1 MALACSGKGLALPCG
16 GLTGTDTRL
25 EFISWGLESTHI
37 LLMLCSCSYS
47 YLESHANIQTRTG
60 LSHSTSFLRLQ
71 PRMLSSPQLLPISRV
86 HPNDGRLNTC
96 PSPPK
101 PATVPK
107 HIHISN
113 NISSDI
119 LAIPAPPPRFTS
131 TLQSLCR
138 KPAQVASL
146 IQPSQL
152 ATITPEDRRHK
163 GEKDSPNPQ
172 HPSQTPCPHRISLFP
187 FDPRHLSPLFPTA
200 SLPRFSHRQHAHSR
214 PSSSNRHPG
223 NGQTLVGSSLTR

>member
-1 MALACSGKGLALPCG
+1 
-16 GLTGTDTRL
+16 
-25 EFISWGLESTHI
+25 
-37 LLMLCSCSYS
+37 MLGSCSYS

-60 LSHSTSFLRLQ
+60 LSSQPPSFVSNQGCSLRLNFFQ
-71 PRMLSSPQLLPISRV
+71 YSGYTPTMGGSIHALR
-86 HPNDGRLNTC
+86 HPNQP
-96 PSPPK
+96 PSQ
-101 PATVPK
+101 
-107 HIHISN
+107 
-113 NISSDI
+113 NISIS
-119 LAIPAPPPRFTS
+119 PTTYHPTFSPSQPPPPRFTS

-163 GEKDSPNPQ
+163 GEKNSPNPQ

-223 NGQTLVGSSLTR
+223 NGQTLVGPSLTR